1 MDYKLFVIFIMTL
14 NMRQIFGAFQ
24 YPAVKRD
31 DSFSKDY
38 FGTTVKDPYQWLEFP
53 DTDETKKFVTDQN
66 AVTKP
71 YVETN
76 PYRKEITKNDGT
88 TSLQF
93 TSFSKDGKYC
103 AYGISKGGSDWIT
116 IKIKDTETLVDLTD
130 ELKKIKFSSTSW
142 THDNLGFFYAQ
153 YDEYD
158 GTGEGTDPEPPKNQK
173 LFYHKVGTLQT
184 ADIMITKFV
193 DKPDWLIGTPV
204 VSDDGKYVHIFP
216 QEGTSTSAWYYAKL
230 VTPVAAEL
238 TFTAVKDK
246 SDGEYYYVTSDDNL
260 VYLRTNKN
268 ALKFRVVRVDL
279 DKPDEANWENIVPEH
294 AISVLND
301 AVAVAND
308 YLAVVYMRDV
318 VQIIEIH
325 NLNDGRYLW
334 DIDTPIGTV
343 GGLSGDRDGK
353 ELFYKMTSFLNPGI
367 IYRYDFNTNPN
378 TISVFKSSVIAGLD
392 TSEFE
397 TNQVFYASKD
407 GKVKVPMFLVHRKN
421 IKLDGSNPTLLYA
434 YGGFNINIQPGFDPL
449 GTFFIKHLNGI
460 YAVANIRGGGWHEG
474 GMLLNKQNVFDD
486 FASAAEYLINKK
498 YTRRDRL
505 TINGRS
511 NGGLL
516 VGAVSNQRPDII
528 GCSLANVGYSPLHAI
543 PQAATQYPAMLVLT
557 ADHDDRVVPAHS
569 YKYAAQLQY
578 ELGSKLA
585 DTPLMIRIDTNSGH
599 GAGKP
604 ISKWIEEY
612 TDIVSFILNSLKIDY
627 KSQSVVKRY

>member
-1 MDYKLFVIFIMTL
+1 MDYKLFVIFIIAL

-53 DTDETKKFVTDQN
+53 DTDETKRFVTDQN
-66 AVTKP
+66 GVTKP

-76 PYRKEITKNDGT
+76 PYRKEITKNFEDLYNYPKYGIPSKKGTKYYYSANSGLQNQNIIYSTESLQSAEEPKLFLDPNLLSSDGT

-93 TSFSKDGKYC
+93 TSFSKDGKFC

-116 IKIKDTETLVDLTD
+116 IKIKDTETLADLTD

-230 VTPVAAEL
+230 VTPVTAEL

-460 YAVANIRGGGWHEG
+460 YAVANIRGG
-474 GMLLNKQNVFDD
+474 
-486 FASAAEYLINKK
+486 
-498 YTRRDRL
+498 
-505 TINGRS
+505 
-511 NGGLL
+511 
-516 VGAVSNQRPDII
+516 
-528 GCSLANVGYSPLHAI
+528 
-543 PQAATQYPAMLVLT
+543 
-557 ADHDDRVVPAHS
+557 
-569 YKYAAQLQY
+569 
-578 ELGSKLA
+578 
-585 DTPLMIRIDTNSGH
+585 
-599 GAGKP
+599 
-604 ISKWIEEY
+604 
-612 TDIVSFILNSLKIDY
+612 
-627 KSQSVVKRY
+627 